1 MEVIQLG
8 FKTWDD
14 RHHRVPLG
22 PGTHHLGSAKDNTV
36 VIDDL
41 EVGSHHC
48 IIRIDSHGRA
58 SVQDSGSSKGIYLD
72 GMPVDQA
79 EIQIGQTL
87 NLGLLAVQVMAP
99 EPSSVQ
105 KAERSLKSVPLK
117 DGSYSCLIHQQQR
130 ALYECERCNSLHC
143 DLCKPNDEGSSVI
156 CPHCGHDSKP
166 IDWSGLTM
174 TARDA
179 AVEMIPD
186 SVKKAWSY
194 WEKWQERNR
203 PSQGED

>member
-1 MEVIQLG
+1 
-8 FKTWDD
+8 
-14 RHHRVPLG
+14 
-22 PGTHHLGSAKDNTV
+22 
-36 VIDDL
+36 
-41 EVGSHHC
+41 
-48 IIRIDSHGRA
+48 
-58 SVQDSGSSKGIYLD
+58 
-72 GMPVDQA
+72 
-79 EIQIGQTL
+79 
-87 NLGLLAVQVMAP
+87 
-99 EPSSVQ
+99 
-105 KAERSLKSVPLK
+105 LK

-143 DLCKPNDEGSSVI
+143 DLCGPSDEESSVI
-156 CPHCGHDSKP
+156 CPHCGYDSKT

-203 PSQGED
+203 PSQGGD

>member
-22 PGTHHLGSAKDNTV
+22 PGTHCLGSAKDNTV

-41 EVGSHHC
+41 EVSSHHC
-48 IIRIDSHGRA
+48 IIRIDSQGRA

-87 NLGLLAVQVMAP
+87 NLGVFWGA
-99 EPSSVQ
+99 
-105 KAERSLKSVPLK
+105 K
-117 DGSYSCLIHQQQR
+117 
-130 ALYECERCNSLHC
+130 
-143 DLCKPNDEGSSVI
+143 
-156 CPHCGHDSKP
+156 
-166 IDWSGLTM
+166 
-174 TARDA
+174 
-179 AVEMIPD
+179 
-186 SVKKAWSY
+186 
-194 WEKWQERNR
+194 
-203 PSQGED
+203 